1 MARVKYPGNHTESEI
16 LNVPR
21 HLKTRSNAP
30 TTHLAYITDDEATLL
45 KKYKPGTPHKGPHDI
60 PNYDTWGID
69 QDTGAV
75 TGGSTAGGGGAWS
88 GDPGG
93 NQPHPNPMS
102 QPGAANLQAA
112 LSMASA
118 GISGVGGTPL
128 GPGEFNLTN
137 TLGVPVPGL
146 TEGTAGEV
154 FTFGEPEE
162 DPTNIDDLIFNQDV
176 QDDQG
181 ATRQNY
187 YGNYFGFGDSPYD
200 LLLGQ
205 GLSVG
210 DMLEHEG
217 AETVDPESV
226 WKEQLEALSAEESG
240 PYADFLKGEFGVK
253 NIGETPWN
261 FDAQLNP
268 RGDSTFMFNRPL
280 NAEGGL
286 ASLANPHVDR
296 REDVIPPMMSEGEFL
311 GRGGRDQQRAE
322 DYRRI
327 LDRAMGRMG
336 QAQMRKPSPP
346 FGATREN
353 ELDQLR
359 AWENAP
365 HHVDPPNIG
374 FKGEKI
380 PAPLY
385 NRIMKYLEGVSPAER
400 TLLDELINREGLKNF
415 KEKFFDMKERKN
427 IQPIEV

>member
-1 MARVKYPGNHTESEI
+1 MPIQTAEQAQ
-16 LNVPR
+16 NVFG
-21 HLKTRSNAP
+21 AP
-30 TTHLAYITDDEATLL
+30 VTDPTPTVGSYGGGEDFGSPYGGGEGQP
-45 KKYKPGTPHKGPHDI
+45 PGTTNEAAVPYGGPPSAYNI
-60 PNYDTWGID
+60 PV
-69 QDTGAV
+69 DTG
-75 TGGSTAGGGGAWS
+75 
-88 GDPGG
+88 G
-93 NQPHPNPMS
+93 NI
-102 QPGAANLQAA
+102 L
-112 LSMASA
+112 
-118 GISGVGGTPL
+118 
-128 GPGEFNLTN
+128 
-137 TLGVPVPGL
+137 
-146 TEGTAGEV
+146 
-154 FTFGEPEE
+154 
-162 DPTNIDDLIFNQDV
+162 DDLILNQDV

-181 ATRQNY
+181 STGQNW
-187 YGNYFGFGDSPYD
+187 YGNYFGFGNSPYD
-200 LLLGQ
+200 LLLAQ

-253 NIGETPWN
+253 NIGGTPWN

-296 REDVIPPMMSEGEFL
+296 QTELDYGHVLDRGKRRL
-311 GRGGRDQQRAE
+311 GGR
-322 DYRRI
+322 RI
-327 LDRAMGRMG
+327 GPMGPW
-336 QAQMRKPSPP
+336 ASDKPSDEPISPP

-353 ELDQLR
+353 ELEQLE
-359 AWENAP
+359 AWGNAP

-400 TLLDELINREGLKNF
+400 TLLEEMINKKGLERF
-415 KEKFFDMKERKN
+415 KEKFFDMKESKN

>member
-1 MARVKYPGNHTESEI
+1 M
-16 LNVPR
+16 
-21 HLKTRSNAP
+21 
-30 TTHLAYITDDEATLL
+30 
-45 KKYKPGTPHKGPHDI
+45 
-60 PNYDTWGID
+60 
-69 QDTGAV
+69 
-75 TGGSTAGGGGAWS
+75 
-88 GDPGG
+88 
-93 NQPHPNPMS
+93 
-102 QPGAANLQAA
+102 GAAGVQNL
-112 LSMASA
+112 
-118 GISGVGGTPL
+118 GGDLL

-154 FTFGEPEE
+154 FTFGEPEDE
-162 DPTNIDDLIFNQDV
+162 DTTNLDNLILNQNPDV
-176 QDDQG
+176 QESSGQKW
-181 ATRQNY
+181 
-187 YGNYFGFGDSPYD
+187 YGNHFGFGDSPYD

-253 NIGETPWN
+253 NIGGTPWN

-286 ASLANPHVDR
+286 ASLANPHVDPR
-296 REDVIPPMMSEGEFL
+296 R
-311 GRGGRDQQRAE
+311 GRGG
-322 DYRRI
+322 
-327 LDRAMGRMG
+327 GRSGRPDPYATHGMYEP
-336 QAQMRKPSPP
+336 KISPP

-353 ELDQLR
+353 ELEQLE

-415 KEKFFDMKERKN
+415 KEKFFDMRDQKN